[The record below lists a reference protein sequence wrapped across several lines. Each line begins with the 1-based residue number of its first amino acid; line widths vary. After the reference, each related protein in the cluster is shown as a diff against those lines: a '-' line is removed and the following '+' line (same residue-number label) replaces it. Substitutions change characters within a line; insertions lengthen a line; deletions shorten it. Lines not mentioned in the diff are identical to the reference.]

1 MPGRVHAARSKV
13 QAYIRDKRRAAKAA
27 REAEANA
34 SAAPYTPRTP
44 SSNRDAESQT
54 IPYEPTPTAPAAP
67 RSAFS
72 SSLKWKI
79 MLMAALVLPVFFE
92 TLDYTVVAT
101 AQVHIASIFNRL
113 DLQSYIGT
121 VYLLTSTVFLPLF
134 ASLADVWG
142 RHWALQL
149 SLAFFLIGS
158 AISTGSQ
165 NMPTMLVG
173 RGIAGIG
180 SAGMMAVVRII
191 MSDSRSLDDNN
202 WQQTMLFLLFTIGY
216 CVGPVI
222 GGALTTVSFRWIFA
236 INLPSCAI
244 AMVLSFLILRGR
256 TKGPQ
261 PAHSSLP
268 ATSVKEP
275 DHETFA
281 QKLLRIDWVGAFL
294 FMGAGITLLLALNWG
309 SSAEWSSA
317 RVIACFVV
325 SGVLYIVWVAWEYVL
340 ERKQGSAKT
349 SRNPLMRTDPMIPLQ
364 LFTSLDLC
372 IAQYGMFVSGMVMI
386 VMFYFVAIFFT
397 IVGGLTGTA
406 AGTQLLYFAPGLG
419 AGSMISIVLLRHLR
433 QPKPPIVLGSIIIT
447 VALGMISRG
456 MDINSK
462 GYVDGF
468 LVMAG
473 VGVGMSIGPLAI
485 HCRFSQPESRVAV
498 VSALGLFSR
507 ALGGTVGLAQC
518 GAVLNA
524 KVNSIISDMVTS
536 GSLSTADAGVLA
548 NGLASG
554 ISSLHGINSLP
565 PEVQNAVKN
574 AFQQGSRWSF
584 ISLVP
589 WAGLSVF
596 ATLFLSSIRDTDKLE
611 GERLRAA
618 REEEEKQA
626 EGEKVQSGTQVL

>member
-1 MPGRVHAARSKV
+1 M
-13 QAYIRDKRRAAKAA
+13 
-27 REAEANA
+27 
-34 SAAPYTPRTP
+34 
-44 SSNRDAESQT
+44 
-54 IPYEPTPTAPAAP
+54 
-67 RSAFS
+67 
-72 SSLKWKI
+72 KWKI

-101 AQVHIASIFNRL
+101 AQVHIASVFNRL

-149 SLAFFLIGS
+149 SLAFFLVGS

-191 MSDSRSLDDNN
+191 LSDSRSLNDNN

-236 INLPSCAI
+236 INLPSSLV

-256 TKGPQ
+256 TKGAQ
-261 PAHSSLP
+261 PIHHALP
-268 ATSVKEP
+268 ATSSPIE
-275 DHETFA
+275 DIEHETFS
-281 QKLLRIDWVGAFL
+281 QKLLRIDWVGSLL

-325 SGVLYIVWVAWEYVL
+325 SGVLYLVWVAWEYVL
-340 ERKQGSAKT
+340 ERKQEAETT

-364 LFTSLDLC
+364 LFTSLNMC
-372 IAQYGMFVSGMVMI
+372 VAQYAMFVSGMVMI
-386 VMFYFVAIFFT
+386 VMFYFIAIFFT
-397 IVGGLTGTA
+397 IVGGLTGTD
-406 AGTQLLYFAPGLG
+406 AGTQLLYFAPGMG
-419 AGSMISIVLLRHLR
+419 GGSMISIIMLKYLR

-485 HCRFSQPESRVAV
+485 HCRFSQPEERVAV

-524 KVNSIISDMVTS
+524 KVNSIITNMVTS
-536 GSLSTADAGVLA
+536 GRLSAEDAGVLA
-548 NGLASG
+548 NGLANG
-554 ISSLHGINSLP
+554 LSSMQSINALP
-565 PEVQNAVKN
+565 PDIQTAVKD

-584 ISLVP
+584 ISLIP

-596 ATLFLSSIRDTDKLE
+596 ATLFLSNIRDTDKLE
-611 GERLRAA
+611 AERLRAA
-618 REEEEKQA
+618 QEKTEKQ
-626 EGEKVQSGTQVL
+626 EESEKTQTVAQVM